1 MKNNTE
7 YSVTRESKTGMIIK
21 RAGLVAGVVVS
32 LGIGSVVMS
41 NNFQE
46 SKREEAA
53 YSYDASYD
61 TYSEQIESVMDIDLS
76 EDMESELNKMQDIRE
91 TVNDYLNETGLI
103 SKAQAAQILY
113 QEKSTIINWG
123 LDVVKM
129 SLANRCGNSPEDY
142 TILPPDSGDG
152 EYIAYCKN
160 GDNVALSSDEIGI
173 AQEVIGLQRLTDNSS
188 NVSEK
193 DTEKLLVNRVD
204 NIIQTGGKIITEISN
219 SKKAK

>member
-32 LGIGSVVMS
+32 LGIGSVVMY

-123 LDVVKM
+123 LNVVKM
-129 SLANRCGNSPEDY
+129 SLANRCGNFPEDY

>member
-32 LGIGSVVMS
+32 LGIGSVVMY

-129 SLANRCGNSPEDY
+129 SLANRCGNFPEDY

>member
-32 LGIGSVVMS
+32 LGIGSVVMY

>member
-32 LGIGSVVMS
+32 LGIGSVVMY

-219 SKKAK
+219 SRKAK

>member
-32 LGIGSVVMS
+32 LGIGSVVMY

-188 NVSEK
+188 NFSEK

>member
-32 LGIGSVVMS
+32 LGIGSVVMY

-76 EDMESELNKMQDIRE
+76 EYMESELNKMQDIRE

-123 LDVVKM
+123 LNVVKM
-129 SLANRCGNSPEDY
+129 SLANRCGNSPKDY
-142 TILPPDSGDG
+142 TIIPPNSGDG
-152 EYIAYCKN
+152 EYIAHCKN

-193 DTEKLLVNRVD
+193 DTEKLLVTRVD

-219 SKKAK
+219 SRKAK

>member
-1 MKNNTE
+1 
-7 YSVTRESKTGMIIK
+7 
-21 RAGLVAGVVVS
+21 
-32 LGIGSVVMS
+32 
-41 NNFQE
+41 
-46 SKREEAA
+46 
-53 YSYDASYD
+53 
-61 TYSEQIESVMDIDLS
+61 MDIDLS

>member
-32 LGIGSVVMS
+32 LGIGSVVMY

-160 GDNVALSSDEIGI
+160 GDNVALFSDEIGI

>member
-32 LGIGSVVMS
+32 LGIGSVVMY

-61 TYSEQIESVMDIDLS
+61 TYSEQIERVMDIDLS

-123 LDVVKM
+123 LNVVKM
-129 SLANRCGNSPEDY
+129 SLANRCGHSPEDY
-142 TILPPDSGDG
+142 TIIPPDSGDG

>member
-32 LGIGSVVMS
+32 LGIGSVVMY

-123 LDVVKM
+123 LNVVKM
-129 SLANRCGNSPEDY
+129 SLANRCGNSPKDY
-142 TILPPDSGDG
+142 TIIPPDSGDG
-152 EYIAYCKN
+152 KYIAYCKN

>member
-32 LGIGSVVMS
+32 LGIGSVVMY

-61 TYSEQIESVMDIDLS
+61 TYSEQIERVMDIDLS

-123 LDVVKM
+123 LNVVKM

>member
-32 LGIGSVVMS
+32 LGIGSVVMY

-113 QEKSTIINWG
+113 KEKSTIINWG
-123 LDVVKM
+123 LNVVKM
-129 SLANRCGNSPEDY
+129 SLANRCGNSPKDY
-142 TILPPDSGDG
+142 TIIPPDSGDG
-152 EYIAYCKN
+152 EYIAHCKN

>member
-1 MKNNTE
+1 
-7 YSVTRESKTGMIIK
+7 MIIK

-32 LGIGSVVMS
+32 LGIGSVVMY

-123 LDVVKM
+123 LNVVKM

-219 SKKAK
+219 SRKAK

>member
-32 LGIGSVVMS
+32 LGIGSVVMY

-160 GDNVALSSDEIGI
+160 GDNVALFSDEIGI

-193 DTEKLLVNRVD
+193 DTEKLLVTRVD

-219 SKKAK
+219 SRKAK

>member
-32 LGIGSVVMS
+32 LGIGSVVMY

-76 EDMESELNKMQDIRE
+76 EDMESELNKMQDIRK

>member
-32 LGIGSVVMS
+32 LGIGSVVMY

-76 EDMESELNKMQDIRE
+76 EDMESELNKVQDIRE

>member
-1 MKNNTE
+1 MENNPK
-7 YSVTRESKTGMIIK
+7 YSVTRQSKTGNMIK
-21 RAGLVAGVVVS
+21 KASLVAGVVVA
-32 LGIGSVVMS
+32 LGIGSVVMY

-53 YSYDASYD
+53 YSYDESYD
-61 TYSEQIESVMDIDLS
+61 TYSEQIESVMGIDLS

-103 SKAQAAQILY
+103 SKAQAAQILH

-142 TILPPDSGDG
+142 TILSPDSGDG
-152 EYIAYCKN
+152 KYLAHNKN
-160 GDNVALSSDEIGI
+160 GDNIDLSSDEIDV
-173 AQEVIGLQRLTDNSS
+173 AQGVIGLQRLTDNSS
-188 NVSEK
+188 NVSEEN
-193 DTEKLLVNRVD
+193 TEKLLVNRVD

>member
-32 LGIGSVVMS
+32 LGIGSVVMY

-61 TYSEQIESVMDIDLS
+61 TYSKQIESIMDIDLS
-76 EDMESELNKMQDIRE
+76 EDMESELNKVQDIRE

-123 LDVVKM
+123 LNVVKM
-129 SLANRCGNSPEDY
+129 SLANRCGNSPKDY
-142 TILPPDSGDG
+142 TIIPPNSGDG
-152 EYIAYCKN
+152 EYIAHCKN
-160 GDNVALSSDEIGI
+160 GDNVALSSDEIDI

>member
-32 LGIGSVVMS
+32 LGIGSVVMY

-193 DTEKLLVNRVD
+193 DTEKLLVTRVD

-219 SKKAK
+219 SRKAK

>member
-32 LGIGSVVMS
+32 LGIGSVVMY

-129 SLANRCGNSPEDY
+129 SLANRCCNSPEDY

>member
-32 LGIGSVVMS
+32 LGIGSVVMY

-61 TYSEQIESVMDIDLS
+61 NYSEQIESVMDIDLS

>member
-32 LGIGSVVMS
+32 LGIGSVVMY

-123 LDVVKM
+123 LNVVKM

-193 DTEKLLVNRVD
+193 DTEKLLVTRVD

-219 SKKAK
+219 SRKAK

>member
-1 MKNNTE
+1 
-7 YSVTRESKTGMIIK
+7 
-21 RAGLVAGVVVS
+21 
-32 LGIGSVVMS
+32 
-41 NNFQE
+41 
-46 SKREEAA
+46 
-53 YSYDASYD
+53 
-61 TYSEQIESVMDIDLS
+61 
-76 EDMESELNKMQDIRE
+76 
-91 TVNDYLNETGLI
+91 
-103 SKAQAAQILY
+103 
-113 QEKSTIINWG
+113 
-123 LDVVKM
+123 M

>member
-32 LGIGSVVMS
+32 LGIGSVVMY

-152 EYIAYCKN
+152 KYIAYCKN

>member
-32 LGIGSVVMS
+32 LGIGSVVMY

-91 TVNDYLNETGLI
+91 TVNETGLI

>member
-32 LGIGSVVMS
+32 LGIGSVVMY

-123 LDVVKM
+123 LNVVKM
-129 SLANRCGNSPEDY
+129 SLANRCGNSPKDY
-142 TILPPDSGDG
+142 TIIPPNSGDG
-152 EYIAYCKN
+152 EYIAHCKN

-173 AQEVIGLQRLTDNSS
+173 VQEVIGLQRLTDNSS

-193 DTEKLLVNRVD
+193 DTEKLLVTRVD

-219 SKKAK
+219 SRKAK

>member
-32 LGIGSVVMS
+32 LGIGSVVMY

-113 QEKSTIINWG
+113 KEKSTIINWG
-123 LDVVKM
+123 LNVVKM
-129 SLANRCGNSPEDY
+129 SLANRCGNSPKDY
-142 TILPPDSGDG
+142 TIIPPNSGDG
-152 EYIAYCKN
+152 EYIAHCKN

-193 DTEKLLVNRVD
+193 DTEKLLVTRVD

-219 SKKAK
+219 SRKAK

>member
-32 LGIGSVVMS
+32 LGIGSVVMY

-61 TYSEQIESVMDIDLS
+61 TYSKQIESIMDIDLS
-76 EDMESELNKMQDIRE
+76 EDMESELNKVQDIRE

-173 AQEVIGLQRLTDNSS
+173 AQEVVGLQRLTDNSS